1 MPSIP
6 KQVKDERTRTVP
18 QIIEVSSR
26 TDAFPFTNMVD
37 SNKLLFSVFSLLHK
51 LGADDRPEVE

>member
-1 MPSIP
+1 MAFVP
-6 KQVKDERTRTVP
+6 KQVNDERSEK
-18 QIIEVSSR
+18 QMAEVSSPAD
-26 TDAFPFTNMVD
+26 TSPFTNMVD